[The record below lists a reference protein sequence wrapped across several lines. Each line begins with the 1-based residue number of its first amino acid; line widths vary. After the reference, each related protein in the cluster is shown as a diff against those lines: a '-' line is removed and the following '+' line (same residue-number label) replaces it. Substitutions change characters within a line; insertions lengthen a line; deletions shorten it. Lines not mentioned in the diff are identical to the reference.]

1 MIIAVTFTTTTGNV
15 IRDTT
20 DDFPTLE
27 KATEELKN
35 SLSRRNDF
43 IFLNILHVVVRTFT
57 LTGIAI
63 PGAPSCA

>member
-35 SLSRRNDF
+35 SLSRRNDC
-43 IFLNILHVVVRTFT
+43 IFLNMQSAAIILNREHVVSIGVE
-57 LTGIAI
+57 A
-63 PGAPSCA
+63 AQ